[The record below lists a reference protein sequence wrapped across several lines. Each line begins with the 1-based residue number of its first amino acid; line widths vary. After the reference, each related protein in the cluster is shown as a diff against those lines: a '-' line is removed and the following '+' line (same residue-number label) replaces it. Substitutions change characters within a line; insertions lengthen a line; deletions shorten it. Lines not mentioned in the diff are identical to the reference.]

1 MGLLSFLFGIGQNSE
16 ALKLVEQY
24 EPLMLN
30 TVNNNFPARDPKGNK
45 LSNIMDLN
53 ISGTTFNH
61 LDSNPS
67 KVIPKLEHGERLVLA
82 PNPENE
88 HDPEAIRVL
97 TLRGKQIGW
106 IPRSY
111 EGKSLIFRRLQEG
124 YHICCFVND
133 HGENKN
139 GAPWCEIKVATYETP
154 FEESIDKKYP
164 DGYITNI
171 LRLKG
176 LI

>member
-1 MGLLSFLFGIGQNSE
+1 MGFLSFLLGIGKNAE

-24 EPLMLN
+24 KPLMLD
-30 TVNNNFPARDPKGNK
+30 TVNNYFPARDPNGNK

-53 ISGTTFNH
+53 ISGTSFKH
-61 LDSNPS
+61 LDSDPS
-67 KVIPKLEHGERLVLA
+67 KVIPKLGKGELLVLA

-97 TLRGKQIGW
+97 TLRGEQIGW

-111 EGKSLIFRRLQEG
+111 QGKSLIFRRLQEG

-133 HGENKN
+133 QGKNKS
-139 GAPWCEIKVATYETP
+139 GIPWCEIKIATYETP
-154 FEESIDKKYP
+154 FEESIDKKFP